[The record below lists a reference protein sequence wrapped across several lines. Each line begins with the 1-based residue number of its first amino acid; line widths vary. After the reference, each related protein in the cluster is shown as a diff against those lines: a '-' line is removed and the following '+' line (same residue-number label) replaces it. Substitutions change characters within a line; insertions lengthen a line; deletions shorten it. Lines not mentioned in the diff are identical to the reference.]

1 MKRTLH
7 RTLRWMTLL
16 VTAAAFSPAHAND
29 GPYIGFE
36 GGYNVERDLILYD
49 INNDTSDRLRFKDG
63 PLGDDGVVG
72 GLVFGHAFWFGLR
85 PELAFDYR
93 RNQLERS
100 TNSLNL
106 TNTNVSGRQE
116 LYSAMG
122 NLWYDIKTPTGFF
135 SVVHPYLGAGIGWG
149 RLSLRSPSINDVYG
163 ADSFDSALA
172 WQFGTGI
179 GIDLNRVVTLTAD
192 YRHVRTRGQR
202 LNFDGQADGRYRA
215 DSAMLGVRFHLGSPP
230 REVVVVQ
237 APVRTPPPPPPPP
250 APDRCAMDAD
260 GDGVGDC
267 EDKCANT
274 PSGFK
279 VDRTGCIVEQ
289 SVILRSINFVFNKDQ
304 LTVPAQETL
313 DEVAAALVGQ
323 PALNV
328 QIKGHTDSVGTDAYN
343 RALSQ
348 RRADSVRRYL
358 VSKGVLGANLQA
370 IGAGEDQPI
379 AGNDSEEGRAQNRR
393 VEFVVLNK
401 PANVSVKSAESTSRS
416 KQAAEAGE
424 PARVKNHMKHR

>member
-1 MKRTLH
+1 MKRTTMN
-7 RTLRWMTLL
+7 RTLRWVTLL
-16 VTAAAFSPAHAND
+16 VAAAVTVPAHAND
-29 GPYIGFE
+29 GPYIGLE
-36 GGYNVERDLILYD
+36 GGYNIERDLVLYD
-49 INNDTSDRLRFKDG
+49 INNGTSDRLRFKDG
-63 PLGDDGVVG
+63 PLGNDGVVG

-85 PELAFDYR
+85 PELAFNYR

-100 TNSLNL
+100 TNSLNI

-149 RLSLRSPSINDVYG
+149 RLSLRSPSANGLYG
-163 ADSFDSALA
+163 PDSFDSALA

-192 YRHVRTRGQR
+192 YRHVRTREQR

-215 DSAMLGVRFHLGSPP
+215 DSAMVGVRFALGSPP

-267 EDKCANT
+267 EDKCANS
-274 PSGFK
+274 PRGFK
-279 VDRTGCIVEQ
+279 VDSTGCIIEQ
-289 SVILRSINFVFNKDQ
+289 SVILRSVNFVFNKEE
-304 LTVPAQETL
+304 LTMPARDTL
-313 DEVAAALVGQ
+313 DQVAAALVGQ

-343 RALSQ
+343 RGLSQ
-348 RRADSVRRYL
+348 RRAESVRRYL
-358 VSKGVLGANLQA
+358 ISKGVRDANLQA

-379 AGNDSEEGRAQNRR
+379 ATNNTEEGRAENRR

-401 PANVSVKSAESTSRS
+401 PANVTVKSAESTERS

-424 PARVKNHMKHR
+424 PAHVKKNKNQ